1 MQDSTS
7 CDLVLW
13 NGTVPLTVAKGMIH
27 PQTGTSHNAQL
38 QPDCVS
44 VQVDLVMDRYTHI
57 PLPVPTEEHRVLDDV
72 RSSFIQWPKIGI
84 ILDKVISKIIQHE
97 IFEKSTNTHLFLVV
111 IQPQRKSI
119 ADDGT
124 STEVLP
130 HQIADLG
137 QVSVTTTVEASE
149 IPLGTSEV
157 RVGPSEV
164 LPAPEP
170 TPDRQLVTEEEY
182 NCLPKDMQDLHD
194 HLMSLPEDQ
203 NEITVTVPPKMF
215 VHDGTHL
222 FISRD
227 DFKDILWASSSNRW
241 LDVSLITIFLML
253 VIKIILYVYL

>member
-1 MQDSTS
+1 
-7 CDLVLW
+7 
-13 NGTVPLTVAKGMIH
+13 MIH
-27 PQTGTSHNAQL
+27 PQTGTSHNARL
-38 QPDCVS
+38 QPDCIS
-44 VQVDLVMDRYTHI
+44 VQVDLVMPGYANI

-72 RSSFIQWPKIGI
+72 RSSFIQWPKINI

-97 IFEKSTNTHLFLVV
+97 IFEKITNTHLFLVV

-130 HQIADLG
+130 HQTSKLG

-149 IPLGTSEV
+149 IRVGPSEL

-170 TPDRQLVTEEEY
+170 TPDRQLVTAEEY
-182 NCLPKDMQDLHD
+182 NRLPKDLQDLHD
-194 HLMSLPEDQ
+194 HLMSMPEDQ
-203 NEITVTVPPKMF
+203 NEITVTVPPNMF
-215 VHDGTHL
+215 LHDGTPL
-222 FISRD
+222 FINRG
-227 DFKDILWASSSNRW
+227 DFKDILWGSSSDRW
-241 LDVSLITIFLML
+241 LDVSFITIFIML

>member
-1 MQDSTS
+1 
-7 CDLVLW
+7 
-13 NGTVPLTVAKGMIH
+13 MIH
-27 PQTGTSHNAQL
+27 PQAGTSHNAQL
-38 QPDCVS
+38 QPDCIS
-44 VQVDLVMDRYTHI
+44 VQVDLVLENYSHI
-57 PLPVPTEEHRVLDDV
+57 PLPVPTEEHRLLDDV

-111 IQPQRKSI
+111 IQPQRKST

-137 QVSVTTTVEASE
+137 QVSVTTTVEPSE
-149 IPLGTSEV
+149 IQF
-157 RVGPSEV
+157 GPSEV

-194 HLMSLPEDQ
+194 HLMSLPEDRMRSLSLSHQ
-203 NEITVTVPPKMF
+203 KCFYTMAPTSLSVGMTSRTFYGPRQAT
-215 VHDGTHL
+215 DGSMCH
-222 FISRD
+222 
-227 DFKDILWASSSNRW
+227 SSPFS
-241 LDVSLITIFLML
+241 
-253 VIKIILYVYL
+253 